1 MASTTCSNCQ
11 TEVPEGS
18 ANCPGCGT
26 SVMPAASA
34 PAAAAS
40 TPQIKFDAS
49 ALSQTDRIVGIATA
63 VLFIS
68 LFLPW
73 FNANFG
79 FVTASADG
87 LSAHGYLYVTLFISL
102 GIVAFLALG
111 ALGLWKLPTSS
122 AISHDQVLLIGT
134 AVSFVL
140 VLLGFLLKP
149 GGSGVGWDWGAFVG
163 LAAAVVALLPLARP
177 VIQARRGK

>member
-1 MASTTCSNCQ
+1 
-11 TEVPEGS
+11 
-18 ANCPGCGT
+18 
-26 SVMPAASA
+26 MPAASA